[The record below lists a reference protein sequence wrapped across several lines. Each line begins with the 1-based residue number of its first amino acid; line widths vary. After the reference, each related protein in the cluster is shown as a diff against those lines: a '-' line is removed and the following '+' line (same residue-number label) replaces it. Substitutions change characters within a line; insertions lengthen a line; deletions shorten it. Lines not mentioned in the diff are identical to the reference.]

1 MSFLNVLYYKYNDI
15 YNNKPYIFHLIE
27 TSNKKLFNKYIKTID
42 VNKRCHATNYLF
54 YDNLKNKYL
63 TPLIYAIKLQKIDLI
78 PILINNGA
86 DINNFVINKMNNAFT
101 YLIQKYDKFEN
112 KDNFQKI
119 LILFCKQPNLNINIS
134 IYDKKTNKY
143 VSLMNYIS
151 NHKMNYLNYF
161 IFLKCIIKNNKNYY
175 NYDDL
180 KSCAMNILNS
190 CFNKGYIV
198 NQINKGYLVNQI
210 INIFRYLYTYNI
222 IDKDFI
228 LYNCINLIVYKLTY
242 HKDKQYPHPMPLC
255 NFIHI
260 INTIMNNIETNIN
273 IIEYLKKYKM
283 EKYYNFANKSINLNK
298 DFIGNSFIFYIYNNY
313 NNDEDKLL
321 LKDFYNKNI
330 TYIPSNN
337 DNDETYN
344 DLIINHLND
353 MSYSYD
359 GISFNDCVK
368 LLNIKIADT
377 ETNKEI
383 NKGIN
388 TEINKEINTET
399 NNTIEDITHNYI
411 QFKNNLIKNID
422 KIDNTNNKL
431 SESDSES
438 SNNKSEIN
446 KITIYNNP
454 VKYVLISLINIILF
468 IILYLCIIWG
478 YYKYSHL

>member
-1 MSFLNVLYYKYNDI
+1 
-15 YNNKPYIFHLIE
+15 
-27 TSNKKLFNKYIKTID
+27 
-42 VNKRCHATNYLF
+42 
-54 YDNLKNKYL
+54 
-63 TPLIYAIKLQKIDLI
+63 
-78 PILINNGA
+78 
-86 DINNFVINKMNNAFT
+86 
-101 YLIQKYDKFEN
+101 
-112 KDNFQKI
+112 
-119 LILFCKQPNLNINIS
+119 
-134 IYDKKTNKY
+134 
-143 VSLMNYIS
+143 
-151 NHKMNYLNYF
+151 
-161 IFLKCIIKNNKNYY
+161 
-175 NYDDL
+175 
-180 KSCAMNILNS
+180 
-190 CFNKGYIV
+190 
-198 NQINKGYLVNQI
+198 
-210 INIFRYLYTYNI
+210 
-222 IDKDFI
+222 
-228 LYNCINLIVYKLTY
+228 
-242 HKDKQYPHPMPLC
+242 
-255 NFIHI
+255 
-260 INTIMNNIETNIN
+260 MNNIETNIN

-359 GISFNDCVK
+359 GISFNDCIK

-377 ETNKEI
+377 ATNKETNTQTNKETNKEI
-383 NKGIN
+383 NKE
-388 TEINKEINTET
+388 TNKEINTEINT
-399 NNTIEDITHNYI
+399 EINNTIEDITHNYI

-431 SESDSES
+431 SESDSELDTSTPTIMAKLTFNDSES

-478 YYKYSHL
+478 YYKYS

>member
-1 MSFLNVLYYKYNDI
+1 
-15 YNNKPYIFHLIE
+15 
-27 TSNKKLFNKYIKTID
+27 
-42 VNKRCHATNYLF
+42 
-54 YDNLKNKYL
+54 
-63 TPLIYAIKLQKIDLI
+63 
-78 PILINNGA
+78 
-86 DINNFVINKMNNAFT
+86 
-101 YLIQKYDKFEN
+101 
-112 KDNFQKI
+112 
-119 LILFCKQPNLNINIS
+119 
-134 IYDKKTNKY
+134 
-143 VSLMNYIS
+143 
-151 NHKMNYLNYF
+151 
-161 IFLKCIIKNNKNYY
+161 
-175 NYDDL
+175 
-180 KSCAMNILNS
+180 
-190 CFNKGYIV
+190 
-198 NQINKGYLVNQI
+198 
-210 INIFRYLYTYNI
+210 
-222 IDKDFI
+222 
-228 LYNCINLIVYKLTY
+228 
-242 HKDKQYPHPMPLC
+242 
-255 NFIHI
+255 
-260 INTIMNNIETNIN
+260 MNNIETNIN

-377 ETNKEI
+377 AANKET
-383 NKGIN
+383 N
-388 TEINKEINTET
+388 TEINKEINTETNKET

-454 VKYVLISLINIILF
+454 VKNVLISLINIILF